1 MTFAVIADDL
11 TGASDTGVQLVSAGY
26 RTAVTF
32 WGMTT
37 YEPEKGTL
45 DAVVRDTDSRALNA
59 DLAAQRVYDVGREI
73 VQADLVYKKVDST
86 LRGPIA
92 AELAAALEA
101 TGRERIVLAPAFP
114 RLRRTTVDGVQLLNG
129 TPVHTTELARDPLT
143 PVTESHLPTLLGQTF
158 ASMVTLSRND
168 LADSEAVRRKL
179 NSASVVIVDAS
190 TDDDLLCLTKAV
202 LNPESVLWAGSAGLA
217 TALSQVYTGPSSS
230 RCDRRRAYRRI
241 LVVVGSVSSTSRK
254 QVAYLEQTA
263 AVLLVTL
270 QVHDTAPA
278 TIQSEIG
285 RVVEIAQAALA
296 KEQAVVLTTA
306 LNTSTGHGRD
316 ALAKILAAALADVTA
331 SLSVRGLV
339 EALVLTGGDTA
350 AHIARRLGA
359 QGILLEKELVPGV
372 SVGTLIGR
380 HPYRVITKAGA
391 FGQSDTLS
399 LAIRSLRQEI

>member
-37 YEPEKGTL
+37 HEPETGTL
-45 DAVVRDTDSRALNA
+45 DAVVRDTDSRTLDA
-59 DLAAQRVYDVGREI
+59 DLAAQRVYDVGCEI
-73 VQADLVYKKVDST
+73 AQANLVYKKIDSS

-114 RLRRTTVDGVQLLNG
+114 RLGRTTVDGMQLLNG

-158 ASMVTLSRND
+158 ASMVSLSRND
-168 LADSEAVRRKL
+168 LADSETVRRKL

-190 TDDDLLCLTKAV
+190 TDDDLLRLTKAV

-217 TALSQVYTGPSSS
+217 TALSQAYPGPTSS

-241 LVVVGSVSSTSRK
+241 LVVVGSISSTSRK

-263 AVLLVTL
+263 DVLVVALH
-270 QVHDTAPA
+270 VHDTAPA
-278 TIQSEIG
+278 TVQSEIA
-285 RVVEIAQAALA
+285 RVVEIAQAGLTT
-296 KEQAVVLTTA
+296 EQAVVLTTA
-306 LNTSTGHGRD
+306 LNTSANHGRD
-316 ALAKILAAALADVTA
+316 TLAKIFAAALADVTA
-331 SLSVRGLV
+331 ALSVEGLV

-359 QGILLEKELVPGV
+359 EGISLEKELVPGV
-372 SVGTLIGR
+372 PIGTLIGR

-391 FGQSDTLS
+391 FGQPDTLS
-399 LAIRSLRQEI
+399 VAVRSLRQEI